1 MLPRTLLPSVFAV
14 MVLAAALPFSA
25 PVLASDDN
33 ISTTSAA
40 TQALNNFDNAMLG
53 QDFDAKRQ
61 AVMALA
67 DPNVGN
73 DDDVLPRL
81 VAAVE
86 DRQANDDAIRALR
99 QRTGLVP
106 SKWRGHSHY
115 PAYPWSD
122 DPQAWQDWL
131 NERAH
136 ARATELRLDNLAA
149 QVH

>member
-1 MLPRTLLPSVFAV
+1 MVTHIRAFLPSLFAV
-14 MVLAAALPFSA
+14 MLLAAVPFSA
-25 PVLASDDN
+25 SANASDND
-33 ISTTSAA
+33 A
-40 TQALNNFDNAMLG
+40 TQALSNFDNAMLS
-53 QDFDAKRQ
+53 QDFDTKRQ
-61 AVMALA
+61 AIRALA
-67 DPNVGN
+67 EPGVGS

-86 DRQANDDAIRALR
+86 DRQAADDAIQALR

-106 SKWRGHSHY
+106 SRWRGQSHY

-136 ARATELRLDNLAA
+136 ARLTEQKLDHLAA
-149 QVH
+149 QIH